1 MVRIETQI
9 LSFPSQGEAGQGGAH
24 LEGPRCLL
32 SAWKKNFHLIIFFS
46 LTTFV
51 SKIFQIYYYKNGEM
65 PDLLVWLA
73 NKVPEGGVTGENFVN
88 KFHSEFY

>member
-1 MVRIETQI
+1 MTP
-9 LSFPSQGEAGQGGAH
+9 PSGTLLANQTNKSH

-32 SAWKKNFHLIIFFS
+32 SAWKKIFTYNFFS

-51 SKIFQIYYYKNGEM
+51 SKKFQIYYYKNGEM
-65 PDLLVWLA
+65 PDLSVRLV

>member
-32 SAWKKNFHLIIFFS
+32 SAWKKIFTYNFFS

-51 SKIFQIYYYKNGEM
+51 SKKFQIYYLWVDLEPEILKIEN
-65 PDLLVWLA
+65 PDLWIS
-73 NKVPEGGVTGENFVN
+73 GSG
-88 KFHSEFY
+88 

>member
-1 MVRIETQI
+1 MPPIS
-9 LSFPSQGEAGQGGAH
+9 L
-24 LEGPRCLL
+24 
-32 SAWKKNFHLIIFFS
+32 KKIFHLIIFFS